1 MELILKSMQKFPSL
15 ATEMTH
21 LVIEPLVSTLNCAI
35 QNKNNALQVHLL
47 NLLKVLFEGE
57 FFFKSEFKADKEKE

>member
-21 LVIEPLVSTLNCAI
+21 LVIEPLVSTLSCAI
-35 QNKNNALQVHLL
+35 ENKNNAL
-47 NLLKVLFEGE
+47 
-57 FFFKSEFKADKEKE
+57 